1 MYKSQNLRKG
11 RVSLSNHFYAI
22 TLVTHNRSNYF
33 VSLDFN
39 RQIIKQMQLLEV
51 QKHLKSNAFSI
62 MPNHIHWQF
71 QLLNNTLLPQII
83 RCFKG
88 RTAVV
93 CREFGIY
100 KLWQKGYYDHLIRDE
115 DDLINNARYIIA
127 NPLRAGLVKNV
138 ADYPYWDCVYV

>member
-1 MYKSQNLRKG
+1 
-11 RVSLSNHFYAI
+11 
-22 TLVTHNRSNYF
+22 
-33 VSLDFN
+33 
-39 RQIIKQMQLLEV
+39 MQLLEV
-51 QKHLKSNAFSI
+51 QEHLKSNAFI
-62 MPNHIHWQF
+62 VMPNHIHWQF
-71 QLLNNTLLPQII
+71 QLLNNNLLPQII

-88 RTAVV
+88 RTAAA

-115 DDLINNARYIIA
+115 DDLVKNARYIIA